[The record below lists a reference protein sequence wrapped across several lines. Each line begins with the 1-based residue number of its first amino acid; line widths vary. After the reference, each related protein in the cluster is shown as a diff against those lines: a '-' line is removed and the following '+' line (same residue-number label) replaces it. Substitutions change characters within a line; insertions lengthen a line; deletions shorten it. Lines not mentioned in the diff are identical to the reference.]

1 MEETQTLD
9 NNFQEEQQN
18 PPKKYSVKDFAT
30 KIRQKYKAYNDV
42 DDDKLVKFFIK
53 KYPVYQDKIEFSQ
66 VPIVKKKEDTPSQP
80 LATPSPL
87 PLQKDGGKYVL
98 TDYLTNPKA
107 QEQKEDISIVEPKEE
122 PLSIGNVFDDAAL
135 SFSLRN
141 TTKEISNTD
150 LRNNAPITVLVPDE
164 EAIAKSKKID
174 KEYLENGIDPQKVAK
189 LTHGLNFTQEQKDE
203 LDYVA
208 KTNPAYFNRH
218 LHHISWTVPFM
229 QEMHKR
235 REEAK
240 LENDPQKAAQIE
252 KAVSDI
258 YKNGQILPYE
268 QSRDV
273 TRNALRGI
281 RTIFDNPEEQ
291 QNKFA
296 ENAEY
301 NYGQQ
306 LIPIKKD
313 GVWYEPNAELNRGK
327 DVAKMFDSGI
337 NDVQRIG
344 LNYLED
350 LHPEQYQSYKGLLV
364 PYKDGD
370 EKNIDLQVGRQEKLM
385 RLEALGLN
393 IKYKAA
399 LEEFYKAR
407 ERGDVESQNT
417 YKEVLDNTQKF
428 SENLIEKYPLVKQLD
443 VEKLAM
449 EVNGRDDLPTT
460 RFAYVLGSAID
471 KTLKGGWEI
480 ISYPFRSEEN
490 YQKHLLEVVGDTK
503 QNENITYLPQKYQTI
518 QNFDTEQTEEAKV
531 KFAEINKQDISDE
544 EKNKQIADYIAQNK
558 DAVTRKEID
567 GGRTNITMASMLY
580 GVSDIAANLAPFVA
594 ITALT
599 GGGASASALRAFT
612 SEFSAASL
620 TMFNDELSA
629 ASERGEANPMANAL
643 RHTFINSAAMAGAGT
658 AGKIREMAMGS
669 KNPAFKAMIANMDDK
684 AIEVTIKKETQSRF
698 KNIYEVA
705 KNKMVQ
711 SATSAAKIAPS
722 IQLGGVVN
730 DVMDGKEFDAKE
742 QVKHLGVE
750 TFKFTLFGLLTGGIG
765 AMAKKEKPNDVQKY
779 SMLEAGKNSDYFIK
793 NIDTQL
799 QEGKINTEQYNV
811 LKSNIEIAKKVY
823 DNTPMVDA
831 NGKALSDS
839 RARDLMF
846 TKFNEVRAV
855 ELLKKDI
862 PQALREK
869 TELELQAA
877 KEEAEK
883 IQSGK
888 EPTFEDKFRETFPVL
903 KNSTDKEIN
912 ESARENATD
921 NPASF
926 IKAFGEEKFN
936 ELVKDMPIED
946 LQSKLDLLIKG
957 NADNKGVEILD
968 NIISEKEKSKGE
980 PENISQPIELSVD
993 NAKVGD
999 KLDTP
1004 KGEGTV
1010 DRINKNGAIILKM
1023 GDGSTMMYTPDL
1035 WKGAKEEKQS
1045 VKKTEASE
1053 VNTVED
1059 AIKKYGEV
1067 DNYTFNDMVN
1077 DIDGI
1082 SDNSKISDAVEKYRK
1097 SQEEDRKLFG
1107 RGDMDAAEKEF
1118 IQSLPTQEV
1127 KVIEKKNTGT
1137 EIEPELGEGRRV
1149 VTLSGNTET
1158 ERQLAIEQRKKETK
1172 QTPMTS
1178 DRDKILERIGKY
1190 NKLSRVQKRSA
1201 YGEANSIKLAVDSF
1215 NKKHEQKHSIT
1226 TNRNGD
1232 LEFRNNPTEKRPL
1245 GRPLKNTLKG
1255 EESSIIDNGKPLM
1268 ERSND
1273 TKKIFNDLLDA
1284 NVLPVSRRI
1293 NGEKMSE
1300 AEHDATIQDIMDG
1313 IPSQRAENYLNSLE
1327 KQIREDNFDFGNP
1340 DKNARTTLNE
1350 ALGIT
1355 VESGEQMTVEAI
1367 EKWLKDES
1375 ELTPENEVLFDNID
1389 NLITHYE
1396 QLHESRVGDKVQQSD
1411 KTGKGTGSGEN
1422 KQNEQSKAKDGT
1434 DNEKTKV
1441 NEEAKNEGTSKS
1453 NEPISSKE
1461 KSNTKENV
1469 GEDLPPTTG
1478 EVGKDKVGDNSDL
1491 ISITHE
1497 ATDAVAKELGLPE
1510 YTEKPETIA
1519 EWDAEVNNRLS
1530 ENPNAIQEMLD
1541 KYRNKGKIDKYDQ
1554 RMMLKYHAALKD
1566 RINKN
1571 PTSENIKQYN
1581 EAKILSDIEGGRE
1594 VAKSLVARKG
1604 VIPVEDDLANF
1615 LVQEANSAGVETLPQ
1630 KVIDELKTKYEADQK
1645 VIKDLNARIEK
1656 LEQEAADKELT
1667 AQAKKT
1673 GKTKKTSSDFKEQR
1687 KSLKDK
1693 LKQQLEDYKNEIG
1706 KVGIAYDGGVKSFA
1720 ITVDMAKTIG
1730 EYVKTYL
1737 EEGVTKLGDIVT
1749 KLHGEIKD
1757 IMPDISERDIRD
1769 VIAGKYAEK
1778 KQTRNEIAAQMR
1790 DIKMQQ
1796 ILLDKIEKLEKGE
1809 SLEKNHVRKQKIS
1822 EELKKLKEE
1831 FKNMG
1836 GEKSTDE
1843 QKLQSLK
1850 TGLKNKI
1857 EKLKKDLETGDFM
1870 KEPEQKK
1877 PLKLDAEAQK
1887 LQDEHIRFVKETNL
1901 RRAKAEFNNRSKGEK
1916 VYDGIMQVLGIKRIV
1931 QTAVDLSI
1939 PFRQAVTIAFNPRR
1953 WDTFGKSFG
1962 NMMKSVF
1969 SSKKFDRIMYEI
1981 HQSKDYQDML
1991 KDKVHF
1997 NEMDAVDSNSRN
2009 EDFQKSFIYKIPI
2022 LREPLLASNRAA
2034 DGFLNTARYD
2044 MYMKGKKMLERQGI
2058 TRDNAPEHYEALGK
2072 WVMNITGRGN
2082 LIKFLE
2088 DSHSGRII
2096 ASNTFFGARLMASR
2110 FNLLNPVYYSK
2121 MPKEVRIEALKDMA
2135 TFTSMLFATGLAATA
2150 AGATVSFDPD
2160 DADFLKIKNGNTRYD
2175 ISGGMVQYVRT
2186 FIRLEKMMAQKINP
2200 NISKKEK
2207 DKYASYALKSTA
2219 SFFRYKLAPNT
2230 SYGLNALEGK
2240 DALGKDFDPYDAL
2253 RIYPMYVDDMIT
2265 AYKENGAMSF
2275 LTVGLPSIFG
2285 IGVQTYEP
2293 KKSSKKFP
2301 LNR

>member
-669 KNPAFKAMIANMDDK
+669 KNPAFKKMIEEMSDE
-684 AIEVTIKKETQSRF
+684 AIEAAIKKETLSKFQKVF
-698 KNIYEVA
+698 EIA

-711 SATSAAKIAPS
+711 SASSAAKITPAIQAGS
-722 IQLGGVVN
+722 ITN
-730 DVMDGKEFDAKE
+730 DLMDGKEINAAE
-742 QVKHLGVE
+742 QAKHLGVE
-750 TFKFTLFGLLTGGIG
+750 TFKFTIFGFLTGGFG
-765 AMAKKEKPNDVQKY
+765 AMANREKVNDIQRY
-779 SMLEAGKNSDYFIK
+779 SIFEAGKNYDYFAK
-793 NIDTQL
+793 DIDTQL
-799 QEGKINTEQYNV
+799 ENGKISPEQHSQLKANV
-811 LKSNIEIAKKVY
+811 ELAKKVY

-846 TKFNEVRAV
+846 TKFNEVRAA

-862 PQALREK
+862 
-869 TELELQAA
+869 
-877 KEEAEK
+877 
-883 IQSGK
+883 
-888 EPTFEDKFRETFPVL
+888 
-903 KNSTDKEIN
+903 
-912 ESARENATD
+912 
-921 NPASF
+921 
-926 IKAFGEEKFN
+926 
-936 ELVKDMPIED
+936 
-946 LQSKLDLLIKG
+946 
-957 NADNKGVEILD
+957 
-968 NIISEKEKSKGE
+968 
-980 PENISQPIELSVD
+980 
-993 NAKVGD
+993 
-999 KLDTP
+999 
-1004 KGEGTV
+1004 
-1010 DRINKNGAIILKM
+1010 
-1023 GDGSTMMYTPDL
+1023 
-1035 WKGAKEEKQS
+1035 
-1045 VKKTEASE
+1045 
-1053 VNTVED
+1053 
-1059 AIKKYGEV
+1059 
-1067 DNYTFNDMVN
+1067 
-1077 DIDGI
+1077 
-1082 SDNSKISDAVEKYRK
+1082 
-1097 SQEEDRKLFG
+1097 
-1107 RGDMDAAEKEF
+1107 
-1118 IQSLPTQEV
+1118 
-1127 KVIEKKNTGT
+1127 
-1137 EIEPELGEGRRV
+1137 
-1149 VTLSGNTET
+1149 
-1158 ERQLAIEQRKKETK
+1158 
-1172 QTPMTS
+1172 
-1178 DRDKILERIGKY
+1178 
-1190 NKLSRVQKRSA
+1190 
-1201 YGEANSIKLAVDSF
+1201 
-1215 NKKHEQKHSIT
+1215 
-1226 TNRNGD
+1226 
-1232 LEFRNNPTEKRPL
+1232 
-1245 GRPLKNTLKG
+1245 
-1255 EESSIIDNGKPLM
+1255 
-1268 ERSND
+1268 
-1273 TKKIFNDLLDA
+1273 
-1284 NVLPVSRRI
+1284 
-1293 NGEKMSE
+1293 
-1300 AEHDATIQDIMDG
+1300 
-1313 IPSQRAENYLNSLE
+1313 
-1327 KQIREDNFDFGNP
+1327 
-1340 DKNARTTLNE
+1340 
-1350 ALGIT
+1350 
-1355 VESGEQMTVEAI
+1355 
-1367 EKWLKDES
+1367 
-1375 ELTPENEVLFDNID
+1375 
-1389 NLITHYE
+1389 
-1396 QLHESRVGDKVQQSD
+1396 
-1411 KTGKGTGSGEN
+1411 
-1422 KQNEQSKAKDGT
+1422 
-1434 DNEKTKV
+1434 
-1441 NEEAKNEGTSKS
+1441 
-1453 NEPISSKE
+1453 
-1461 KSNTKENV
+1461 
-1469 GEDLPPTTG
+1469 PPTTG

-1730 EYVKTYL
+1730 EYIKTYL
-1737 EEGVTKLGDIVT
+1737 EEGVTKLSDVVA
-1749 KLHGEIKD
+1749 KLHEEIKD
-1757 IMPDISERDIRD
+1757 VMPDISERDIRD

-1778 KQTRNEIAAQMR
+1778 KQTRNDIAAQMR

-1796 ILLDKIEKLEKGE
+1796 IVLDKIEKLEKGE
-1809 SLEKNHVRKQKIS
+1809 TIEKNPIKKQKIS
-1822 EELKKLKEE
+1822 EELEKLKEQ

-1836 GEKSTDE
+1836 GEKPTDE

-1931 QTAVDLSI
+1931 QTAIDLSI

-2088 DSHSGRII
+2088 DSHSGRMI

-2186 FIRLEKMMAQKINP
+2186 FIRLEKMIAQRINH

-2230 SYGLNALEGK
+2230 SYGFNALEGK

-2253 RIYPMYVDDMIT
+2253 KIYPMYVDDMVT
-2265 AYKENGAMSF
+2265 AYKESGAMSF

-2285 IGVQTYEP
+2285 VGVQTYEP